1 MDRFFDRLGDL
12 LRSLM
17 GTDSGTGTGFDARDP
32 DMRAALAEL
41 DEYLKDGI
49 DARRWR
55 FDEGGGE
62 GPDAQFAARSGR
74 QDTGDA
80 GRRGRSRQ
88 QRRAGPRPPESLR
101 RDYGNLE
108 VPFAAPPE
116 EVQNA
121 YRRLMRK
128 YHPDRFS
135 LDPEKQQLA
144 TEITKRLNESF
155 QNIRRYEKG
164 TA

>member
-1 MDRFFDRLGDL
+1 MDSFFDRLGDL

-17 GTDSGTGTGFDARDP
+17 GTDSGAGTGFDARDP

-41 DEYLKDGI
+41 DEYLKDGV

-55 FDEGGGE
+55 FVDGADGGAEEEFTARDGE
-62 GPDAQFAARSGR
+62 KGAG
-74 QDTGDA
+74 DTG
-80 GRRGRSRQ
+80 RRESSRRY
-88 QRRAGPRPPESLR
+88 RRAGPQPPESLR

-116 EVQNA
+116 DVQNA

-164 TA
+164 AT